1 MRLLN
6 ENHYSNEYLFISFM
20 QLYVRLY
27 FHDYSFE
34 DHLSLKART
43 KRSSQK
49 KKKKFKFILESS
61 NENNCGGKFFM
72 LTNLFQVAKIT

>member
-49 KKKKFKFILESS
+49 KKKRSS
-61 NENNCGGKFFM
+61 NLFWKVPMKTIAVENFSC
-72 LTNLFQVAKIT
+72 